1 MTDTQLY
8 EDTFTLTS
16 YDKGN
21 YDRIARVAGSS
32 TDSSTILT
40 LDINTDLLPLAVG
53 DHISILLAS
62 SLNLDGSKEEPDA
75 SWRERREPNLADAW
89 DYVCYGRI
97 YKFDE
102 AEDGEAM

>member
-1 MTDTQLY
+1 MTDSQLY
-8 EDTFTLTS
+8 EDTYKIES
-16 YDKGN
+16 VDKGN
-21 YDRIARVAGSS
+21 YDRIARLACKSGDGSAVM
-32 TDSSTILT
+32 T
-40 LDINTDLLPLAVG
+40 LDINTDLLTLNAT

-62 SLNLDGSKEEPDA
+62 SLNLDGSKEEPDT

-102 AEDGEAM
+102 TGDKEAM